1 VTYIWQE
8 NVIAKRVVFPASRH
22 RLLCVLQFFLYPLF
36 PIIQRGGAY
45 AVLIGGW
52 SLAAYLIQWTWGNLK
67 DLIVNHNQ
75 WVIGYLVVVGE
86 GQQHLISFFFFF
98 ISILPFPVIYMQPPG
113 NQSIILVVLLRENVN
128 ADVNVFPGLHSWRDF
143 ARKCGSF
150 GGRARDVGE
159 ATRDNLNLTTH

>member
-1 VTYIWQE
+1 MFVC
-8 NVIAKRVVFPASRH
+8 FFCASTS
-22 RLLCVLQFFLYPLF
+22 LCLHF

-86 GQQHLISFFFFF
+86 GQLHVFSFFLSDFLAYYYRLQL
-98 ISILPFPVIYMQPPG
+98 SITGKPKYCFSVKEMQM
-113 NQSIILVVLLRENVN
+113 ILVFFLACVLN
-128 ADVNVFPGLHSWRDF
+128 WRDF
-143 ARKCGSF
+143 ARECFVSAEGL
-150 GGRARDVGE
+150 ADAMGE
-159 ATRDNLNLTTH
+159 AARENFNLTTYHSLRGVVAREENGRRFR